1 MDPPNLIEP
10 DNRHRQRSPLKREA
24 MVSHSR
30 AGRFVNPTSVE
41 STRTVYGRLQEH
53 IGRPGRIAELAGVAP
68 KLTIAGYRE
77 YAHFEAPGVH
87 ELYVTGLRLA
97 GLPEA

>member
-10 DNRHRQRSPLKREA
+10 DKQASPAATAKREA

-41 STRTVYGRLQEH
+41 STRTVYGRLQAH
-53 IGRPGRIAELAGVAP
+53 IGRPGRIAELAEVASEQP
-68 KLTIAGYRE
+68 FTSRRRIGSM
-77 YAHFEAPGVH
+77 G
-87 ELYVTGLRLA
+87 
-97 GLPEA
+97 